1 MWTYN
6 NTYNKWSSA
15 DDKLTKSD
23 FDYLKQE
30 LKATRFYAK
39 SLSGATYLPI
49 NGTDDVYD
57 ILSKYKPRN
66 WYISADSTIGSPYSI
81 TTIPSQHATPI
92 DDGSSYNYYTKY
104 LSEYGLTLKN
114 LFTPNR
120 LIKDS
125 MNNYNYVDVATTGL
139 LDLSITDVNLTIDGV
154 RLIDGQKVLVKDQVS
169 NITLINTID
178 PDTYFTGNYTILQ
191 DLGGTVEYQYY
202 NEENG
207 IYSYSKGSLIRNI
220 DLDDY
225 KNCIRYSVSVKL
237 GTNNK
242 GIQFHLSRLLDG
254 YYPTTSLGQPI
265 EFKEKHNWILRNRVD
280 YNNLFEINYYDV
292 IKHGTQSYSFD
303 TVTYSIPTRTISV
316 GEFGV
321 ILNTQEGKSN
331 IIPNKYKVN
340 LRGISETTNYYWI
353 CGDENTVLKVR
364 KHDFNIERIL
374 TENVPSLQ
382 PLIVK
387 TNLKSISFFNDL
399 RGVVVGEL
407 NTILYT
413 KNGGYKWERIE
424 LDDFNTF
431 NYNKVL
437 YTTNSNFFIAGN
449 TGVLIEM
456 VETIGG
462 WTAYKRRV
470 SKKIDEDDEYLLV
483 DNINDLYK
491 TTISTWGLSY
501 SYSTQSIPTNKELLF
516 LACNNNIISAY
527 DINNSF
533 SAVGTDFIYF
543 DFGADYGDIKNITRK
558 KGTNNF
564 YFTGTDKVS
573 GDDGIFSFNI
583 SNFSYLGTGS
593 SYSNTTVSSTSATSE
608 YSNIYPNEIFD
619 YNGDELLICGNTSLL
634 KSSGYSPINFTTL
647 DSTFEDKLKS
657 KLLVL
662 DYDIASKLNFFT
674 DAGEYR
680 LPNSLN
686 FNSDNITS
694 TGSYIGF
701 KPIEHSLTS
710 TNTGTYSEKN
720 WIEYWR
726 DRERTFEFYSNNPLS
741 DSSKVL
747 ISTTFSHV
755 FYGSSFSFTGSNIT
769 GSASQ
774 MVNLAPKILDENSS
788 RYNGYGLTAISA
800 PTSTHNIFLYDY
812 LMVVRLLSSTFS
824 ANVGDIIKFESVIVD
839 GEFVI
844 NKIKTFGSYKYAY
857 MFTDFNQNIITDL
870 QSTTYSVVLTNL
882 NKYTT
887 SDELKYRFNEHPIS
901 TGYKLDTVN
910 YVPATSTKWTWGMP
924 NISGNLFH
932 SGGFSTISG
941 FIININ
947 LLSNSGTNYSSDFA
961 VLPINTLW
969 KFSDISGNSIYYTQ
983 TALGSNLP
991 ISYYEFGL
999 THVSGTPW
1007 IPLTGD
1013 IITVEAI
1020 GLGGYL
1026 GSSLFEVSARFNSDT
1041 SYYNLQTSFNVGSV
1055 LPIVNSGFTYS
1066 FSGGISASSVITSLT
1081 YSFSGGLSSS
1091 NVPVLI
1097 AGKGPAGFSG
1107 DGGPA
1112 PDAELDRPIG
1122 LAYDMGGNLYITDT
1136 NNGRLRMVDLGGA
1149 INTISGNT
1157 PGFYGPDSVFAFASD
1172 LYEPSD
1178 VAIDNINRIYISTI
1192 SGSGSAPYNVVRRID
1207 SSGIIDIYA
1216 GNVGIV
1222 GGYGGNGVPASMSKL
1237 NSPQSICI
1245 DNNNNI
1251 LYICDTYNNKIR
1263 KVDLIAN
1270 IISDFA
1276 GMGVMGYGGDGG
1288 LALGARLSLPTGITV
1303 DSIGDVY
1310 IADSGNNR
1318 IRKVSFLSGRIS
1330 TVAGNG
1336 GAGYGGD
1343 GIPALLTRLNN
1354 PTGVA
1359 VDSVGNMYIAD
1370 KDNNR
1375 IRLVKP
1381 NGIISTF
1388 TITPAPEKPNKVII
1402 TPTQDIAYSTSFN
1415 DLGGSVY
1422 FLEKPELSATL
1433 SGQLTFLPV
1442 DGDISTLELDG
1453 VPYVYTFRNIPS
1465 LPGEIQTGTTINNVL
1480 NNLLTGITPSLS
1492 SSSVLGDFINL
1503 EAPAGYGST
1512 PNGSSNWFLN
1522 FYSIVTSSE
1531 VLATLSGSMSFLPLD
1546 GDTSIL
1552 RLNGTSSTYTF
1563 RDSPSL
1569 SNEIQIVGTI
1579 NGCLNNLILGIT
1591 SSGISTYLSSAFV
1604 ASTNFSLVTT
1614 SGFGSI
1620 PNSTIATLNPSWS
1633 MSLFSTTGGAF
1644 SEVSNDMVY
1653 TSGFLNFGYSPTYNL
1668 MDYLTSIN
1676 NIGDPNP
1683 KFYASK
1689 EYLAMPEYR
1698 GIPLGSLTSS
1708 TAYIDTN
1715 GMTYSGGTMY
1725 MNGNKI
1731 LFGSDL
1737 KLEWDSIFLN
1747 TFVDVN
1753 IYGSATYS
1761 TNKLLVLNKYY
1772 DYDNLAYVIEFHKR
1786 LNFTLGDS
1794 NILSGGSL
1802 DIISRRHLYQISDDL
1817 QYLNNIQRSES
1828 LTNLTGGLITSQFTY
1843 LNQGYTF
1850 SNYENELNFKIPTD
1864 SYAKI
1869 LLSDAET
1876 IQSLSSIIY
1885 VDDKNELA
1893 LNITKLSK
1901 EYIVPISNTSNFGG
1915 KLYISCSEKHDL
1927 FTGDSVVLEF
1937 NGGSQS
1943 SQSLNQQYFGYHVI
1957 TKITDYDFLT
1967 SIDYGSSVLVGN
1979 DTGFVK
1985 YIKQDPFL
1993 NYQPVDII
2001 DYGVDRKG
2009 EQSIE
2014 LSVENLKLSETK
2026 YSLIDVDY
2034 EKYRFRLIDGLNFET
2049 LNLSYQWLLEAEIS
2063 GAVIGLNGADIVWY
2077 KGTWESGRWFGG
2089 TWQSGVWMSGD
2100 WYGGVWNSNITTDK
2114 ILSVK
2119 VDTKTN
2125 DKEQSLWFDG
2135 RWYDGTWNN
2144 GTWNN
2149 GRWYGG
2155 TWNDGMWNKG
2165 IWNDGTWNKGLF
2177 EGGIWVLGTWNSGTF
2192 NTNSEPAYWLDGQW
2206 KGGDFENGMWYN
2218 GNWEQKNS
2226 LSRFGTKAF
2235 NSRTATW
2242 HGGKWISGS
2251 FYSKLLTDINGNL
2264 DVSET
2269 HKYSIWKT
2277 GQWSSGEWYGGIA
2290 YNMDFKTGT
2299 WYGGILEDIQVIG
2312 IDTTENTFI
2321 LNGIFKFNLGD
2332 TITIIDNQA
2341 NNIHSVFGSNSNPG
2355 KYIVLKQDEDSV
2367 NERTIIYVNRNL
2379 SAIGSAVISPVNTGL
2394 RVVSRFKNL
2403 NWKSGIWTNGI
2414 FENGLWEG
2422 GIWYNGIFEATW
2434 S

>member
-6 NTYNKWSSA
+6 STYNKWSST

-23 FDYLKQE
+23 FDLLKQE

-57 ILSKYKPRN
+57 ILGKYQPRN
-66 WYISADSTIGSPYSI
+66 WYISILGSPYSI
-81 TTIPSQHATPI
+81 TTIPSQHASSI
-92 DDGSSYNYYTKY
+92 DVESSYNYYTKY

-125 MNNYNYVDVATTGL
+125 MSNYNYVDVATTDL
-139 LDLSITDVNLTIDGV
+139 LDLSITDINLTIDGV
-154 RLIDGQKVLVKDQVS
+154 RLVNGQKVLVKDQVS
-169 NITLINTID
+169 NVTLLNTTN
-178 PDTYFTGNYTILQ
+178 PSTYFIGNYIVIQ

-207 IYSYSKGSLIRNI
+207 IYSYSNGSLIRDV

-225 KNCIRYSVSVKL
+225 KKCIRYSVSVKL
-237 GTNNK
+237 GNNNK
-242 GIQFHLSRLLDG
+242 GKQFHLSRLLDG
-254 YYPTTSLGQPI
+254 YYPTTSLNQPI

-292 IKHGTQSYSFD
+292 IKHGTQSYLFD

-316 GEFGV
+316 GEFGI

-374 TENVPSLQ
+374 TENVPSIQ
-382 PLIVK
+382 PLMVK

-456 VETIGG
+456 VETIAG
-462 WTAYKRRV
+462 WSAYKRRV
-470 SKKIDEDDEYLLV
+470 SRKIDDDDEYLLV

-501 SYSTQSIPTNKELLF
+501 SYSTQSISTNKELLF

-533 SAVGTDFIYF
+533 SSLGTDFIYF
-543 DFGADYGDIKNITRK
+543 DFGKDYGDIKNITRR
-558 KGTNNF
+558 KGTNHF
-564 YFTGTDKVS
+564 YFTGTDKLS
-573 GDDGIFSFNI
+573 GNDGVFSFNI
-583 SNFSYLGTGS
+583 SNFSHLGTGS
-593 SYSNTTVSSTSATSE
+593 SYSNTTVSSNPASFE
-608 YSNIYPNEIFD
+608 YAVYPNEIFD
-619 YNGDELLICGNTSLL
+619 YNGDEILICGNISLL

-657 KLLVL
+657 KLLIL

-680 LPNSLN
+680 LPNSLT
-686 FNSDNITS
+686 FNSDNITT

-710 TNTGTYSEKN
+710 TNNGTYSEKN

-726 DRERTFEFYSNNPLS
+726 DREKTFEFYSNDPLS
-741 DSSKVL
+741 ESSKVL

-755 FYGSSFSFTGSNIT
+755 FYGSSFSFAGSNIT

-774 MVNLAPKILDENSS
+774 MLYLAPKILDENSS

-800 PTSTHNIFLYDY
+800 PTSNHNIFLYDY

-824 ANVGDIIKFESVIVD
+824 ANVGDVIRLESSVVD

-870 QSTTYSVVLTNL
+870 QSTTHSVVLTNL

-901 TGYKLDTVN
+901 TGYKLDTVT
-910 YVPATSTKWTWGMP
+910 YVSTSSTKWTWGNNP
-924 NISGNLFH
+924 TISGNIFPS
-932 SGGFSTISG
+932 SGSSFPSTYFILNISC
-941 FIININ
+941 
-947 LLSNSGTNYSSDFA
+947 LSNSGTNYSSDFA
-961 VLPINTLW
+961 SIPVNTLW
-969 KFSDISGNSIYYTQ
+969 KFSDILGNSIYYTQ
-983 TALGSNLP
+983 TYLGSNNT
-991 ISYYEFGL
+991 SYYEFGL
-999 THVSGTPW
+999 TYVSGTPW
-1007 IPLTGD
+1007 TPLLGD
-1013 IITVEAI
+1013 LISVEAI

-1026 GSSLFEVSARFNSDT
+1026 GSSLFEISARFNSDT
-1041 SYYNLQTSFNVGSV
+1041 SYYNLQTSFDVGSV
-1055 LPIVNSGFTYS
+1055 LPLLTSGFTYS
-1066 FSGGISASSVITSLT
+1066 FSGGVSASSAITSLT
-1081 YSFSGGLSSS
+1081 YSFAGGLSSS
-1091 NVPVLI
+1091 NVPVVI
-1097 AGKGPAGFSG
+1097 AGKGTIGFSG
-1107 DGGPA
+1107 DGGTA
-1112 PDAELDRPIG
+1112 SDAELDRPMG
-1122 LAYDMGGNLYITDT
+1122 LAYDMGGNLYIADT
-1136 NNGRLRMVDLGGA
+1136 NNGRLRVVDTGNI

-1178 VAIDNINRIYISTI
+1178 VAVDMAGRIYISTI
-1192 SGSGSAPYNVVRRID
+1192 SGTGSDPYNVVRRID
-1207 SSGIIDIYA
+1207 PSGIIDLYA
-1216 GNVGIV
+1216 GTLGV
-1222 GGYGGNGVPASMSKL
+1222 GGIYSGNGVVANASRL
-1237 NSPQSICI
+1237 NSPQAICI
-1245 DNNNNI
+1245 DQSNNI
-1251 LYICDTYNNKIR
+1251 LYICDTYNNRIR
-1263 KVDLIAN
+1263 KVDLNID

-1276 GMGVMGYGGDGG
+1276 GNGALGFGGDGG
-1288 LALGARLSLPTGITV
+1288 PAINARLNLPTGVSV
-1303 DSIGDVY
+1303 DLIGNVY

-1318 IRKVSFLSGRIS
+1318 IRKVDITGKIF

-1336 GAGYGGD
+1336 GPGYSGD
-1343 GIPALLTRLNN
+1343 GMPAILTRLNN

-1359 VDSVGNMYIAD
+1359 VDMAGNMYIAD

-1388 TITPAPEKPNKVII
+1388 TLTPGIEKPNKVII

-1415 DLGGSVY
+1415 NLGGSVY
-1422 FLEKPELSATL
+1422 FLEKPETPATL
-1433 SGQLTFLPV
+1433 SAQLTFLPL

-1453 VPYVYTFRNIPS
+1453 VSYVYTFRNSPS
-1465 LPGEIQTGTTINNVL
+1465 LPGEIQTSTTINNVL
-1480 NNLLTGITPSLS
+1480 NNLLTGITSSFS

-1503 EAPAGYGST
+1503 GAPAGYGSI
-1512 PNGSSNWFLN
+1512 PNSNSNWFLN
-1522 FYSIVTSSE
+1522 FYQIITVTE
-1531 VLATLSGSMSFLPLD
+1531 VLSTLSGSMSFLPLD
-1546 GDTSIL
+1546 GDTSVL
-1552 RLNGTSSTYTF
+1552 TLNGTSSTYTF
-1563 RDSPSL
+1563 RNSPSL
-1569 SNEIQIVGTI
+1569 SNEIQIVSTI
-1579 NGCLNNLILGIT
+1579 NGCLSNLMLGIT
-1591 SSGISTYLSSAFV
+1591 SSAISTYLSSV
-1604 ASTNFSLVTT
+1604 SSSSSNFNLTVV
-1614 SGFGSI
+1614 SGYGSI
-1620 PNSTIATLNPSWS
+1620 PNSTGSTLNPSWS
-1633 MSLFSTTGGAF
+1633 LSLFSTTGGAF
-1644 SEVSNDMVY
+1644 ANVSNDMVY
-1653 TSGFLNFGYSPTYNL
+1653 TSGFLKFGYSPTYNL
-1668 MDYLTSIN
+1668 MDYLTNIN

-1683 KFYASK
+1683 TFYASK

-1737 KLEWDSIFLN
+1737 KLEWDSIFIN

-1761 TNKLLVLNKYY
+1761 TSKLLVLNKYY
-1772 DYDNLAYVIEFHKR
+1772 DANNLSYVIEFHKK
-1786 LNFTLGDS
+1786 LNFTLGDP

-1802 DIISRRHLYQISDDL
+1802 DIVSRRHLYQISNDL
-1817 QYLNNIQRSES
+1817 QYLNNIQRSE
-1828 LTNLTGGLITSQFTY
+1828 GKITEVY
-1843 LNQGYTF
+1843 QGYTF

-1957 TKITDYDFLT
+1957 TKITDYDFVT

-1979 DTGFVK
+1979 DTGFAK
-1985 YIKQDPFL
+1985 YIKQDPFF

-2001 DYGVDRKG
+2001 DYGVDHKG

-2014 LSVENLKLSETK
+2014 LSVENIELSGAK
-2026 YSLIDVDY
+2026 YSLINVDY

-2063 GAVIGLNGADIVWY
+2063 GAVIGLNGSDIVWY

-2125 DKEQSLWFDG
+2125 DVEQSLWFDG

-2155 TWNDGMWNKG
+2155 TWNDGMWHKG

-2218 GNWEQKNS
+2218 GNWEQKNG
-2226 LSRFGTKAF
+2226 LSRFGTNAF

-2251 FYSKLLTDINGNL
+2251 FYSKLLTDINGNP

-2299 WYGGILEDIQVIG
+2299 WYGGILEDIQIIG

-2332 TITIIDNQA
+2332 TITIIDNQV
-2341 NNIHSVFGSNSNPG
+2341 NNSNSVFGSNSNPS

-2379 SAIGSAVISPVNTGL
+2379 SSIGSAVTPPVNTGL
-2394 RVVSRFKNL
+2394 RVVSIFKNL

>member
-207 IYSYSKGSLIRNI
+207 IYSYSKGSLIRSI

-1136 NNGRLRMVDLGGA
+1136 NNGRLRMVDLGGT

-1207 SSGIIDIYA
+1207 PSGIIDIYA

>member
-6 NTYNKWSSA
+6 STYNKWSSK
-15 DDKLTKSD
+15 DDKLIKSD

-57 ILSKYKPRN
+57 ILSKYKSRN
-66 WYISADSTIGSPYSI
+66 WYISADSTIGSPYSV

-92 DDGSSYNYYTKY
+92 DDVSSYDYYNKY

-125 MNNYNYVDVATTGL
+125 MSNYNYVDVATTDL

-154 RLIDGQKVLVKDQVS
+154 RLINGQKVLVKNQVS
-169 NITLINTID
+169 NITLLNTIN
-178 PDTYFTGNYTILQ
+178 PNTYFTGNYTTIQ

-207 IYSYSKGSLIRNI
+207 IYNYSNGSLIKNV

-225 KNCIRYSVSVKL
+225 KKCIRYSVSVKL

-242 GIQFHLSRLLDG
+242 DKQFHLSRLLDG
-254 YYPTTSLGQPI
+254 YYPTTSLNQPI

-280 YNNLFEINYYDV
+280 YNNLFEINYYDI
-292 IKHGTQSYSFD
+292 IKHGTQSYLFD

-316 GEFGV
+316 GEFGI

-353 CGDENTVLKVR
+353 CGDENTILKVR

-431 NYNKVL
+431 NFNKVL

-449 TGVLIEM
+449 VGVLIEM

-470 SKKIDEDDEYLLV
+470 SRKIDDEDEYLLV

-501 SYSTQSIPTNKELLF
+501 AYSTQSIPTSKELLF

-533 SAVGTDFIYF
+533 SELGTDFIYF
-543 DFGADYGDIKNITRK
+543 DFSVDYGDIKNITRK
-558 KGTNNF
+558 KGTNYF
-564 YFTGTDKVS
+564 YFTGTDKVT
-573 GDDGIFSFNI
+573 GEDGVFSFNI
-583 SNFSYLGTGS
+583 SSFSYLGTGS
-593 SYSNTTVSSTSATSE
+593 SYSNTTISSTSATSE

-619 YNGDELLICGNTSLL
+619 YDGNELLICGNTSLL

-694 TGSYIGF
+694 TGSYIAF
-701 KPIEHSLTS
+701 KPIEHALTT

-720 WIEYWR
+720 WIEYWK
-726 DRERTFEFYSNNPLS
+726 DREKTFEFYSNSPLS

-755 FYGSSFSFTGSNIT
+755 FYGSSFSFVGSNIT

-774 MVNLAPKILDENSS
+774 MLYLAPKILDENSS

-800 PTSTHNIFLYDY
+800 PTSNHNIFLYDY

-824 ANVGDIIKFESVIVD
+824 ANVGDVMKFESSIVD

-844 NKIKTFGSYKYAY
+844 NKIRTFGSYKYAY

-870 QSTTYSVVLTNL
+870 QATTYSVVLTNL

-887 SDELKYRFNEHPIS
+887 SNELKYRFNQHPIS

-910 YVPATSTKWTWGMP
+910 YVPATSTKWIWSNPPTS
-924 NISGNLFH
+924 SGNIFPA
-932 SGGFSTISG
+932 SGTVFPSSY

-947 LLSNSGTNYSSDFA
+947 CLSNSGNNYSSDFA
-961 VLPINTLW
+961 SLPVNTLW
-969 KFSDISGNSIYYTQ
+969 KFIDILGNSIYYTQ
-983 TALGSNLP
+983 TYLGTNN
-991 ISYYEFGL
+991 ISHYEFGL
-999 THVSGTPW
+999 TYVSGSLTPL
-1007 IPLTGD
+1007 IGD

-1026 GSSLFEVSARFNSDT
+1026 GSNLFEISARFNSDT
-1041 SYYNLQTSFNVGSV
+1041 SYYNLQTSFNTGSV
-1055 LPIVNSGFTYS
+1055 LPLLTNGFTYS

-1081 YSFSGGLSSS
+1081 YSFSGGISSS
-1091 NVPVLI
+1091 TVPVLI

-1122 LAYDMGGNLYITDT
+1122 LAYDMGGNLYIADT
-1136 NNGRLRMVDLGGA
+1136 NNGRLRMVDLSTT

-1178 VAIDNINRIYISTI
+1178 VAVDNAGRIYISTI

-1207 SSGIIDIYA
+1207 SSGVINIYV
-1216 GNVGIV
+1216 GTVGIV
-1222 GGYGGNGVPASMSKL
+1222 GGYGGNGVAANTSKL
-1237 NSPQSICI
+1237 NSPQAICI
-1245 DNNNNI
+1245 DQPNNI
-1251 LYICDTYNNKIR
+1251 LYICDTYNNRIR
-1263 KVDLIAN
+1263 KVDLNTN

-1276 GMGVMGYGGDGG
+1276 GTGVMGFGGDGG
-1288 LALGARLSLPTGITV
+1288 LAIGASLNLPTAVCV
-1303 DSIGDVY
+1303 DSIGNVY

-1318 IRKVSFLSGRIS
+1318 IRKVLFSFNKIF
-1330 TVAGNG
+1330 TMAGNG
-1336 GAGYGGD
+1336 GPGYSGD
-1343 GIPALLTRLNN
+1343 GMPALLTRLNN

-1359 VDSVGNMYIAD
+1359 VDMTGNIYIAD
-1370 KDNNR
+1370 SDNNR

-1381 NGIISTF
+1381 NNIISTF
-1388 TITPAPEKPNKVII
+1388 TIIPPTEKINRVII
-1402 TPTQDIAYSTSFN
+1402 TPTQDIAYSTSLSTASN
-1415 DLGGSVY
+1415 GGSVY
-1422 FLEKPELSATL
+1422 FLEKPEVPATL

-1442 DGDISTLELDG
+1442 DGDISTLQLDG
-1453 VPYVYTFRNIPS
+1453 VPYVYTFRNSPS
-1465 LPGEIQTGTTINNVL
+1465 LPSEIQTGTSINVSL
-1480 NNLLTGITPSLS
+1480 NNLLAGITPSFS
-1492 SSSVLGDFINL
+1492 SSSVSTTNFINL

-1522 FYSIVTSSE
+1522 FYSIVTTPE
-1531 VLATLSGSMSFLPLD
+1531 TLATLSGSMSFLPLD

-1563 RDSPSL
+1563 RNSPSL
-1569 SNEIQIVGTI
+1569 SNEIQIVSTI
-1579 NGCLNNLILGIT
+1579 NGCLSNLMLGIT
-1591 SSGISTYLSSAFV
+1591 SSTISTYLLSTSVTSTSFNLISA
-1604 ASTNFSLVTT
+1604 
-1614 SGFGSI
+1614 SGYGSI
-1620 PNSTIATLNPSWS
+1620 PNSATSSWS
-1633 MSLFSTTGGAF
+1633 ISLFSTTGGAF
-1644 SEVSNDMVY
+1644 TEVSNDMVY

-1676 NIGDPNP
+1676 NVGDPNP
-1683 KFYASK
+1683 TFYASK

-1698 GIPLGSLTSS
+1698 GIPFGSLTSS

-1715 GMTYSGGTMY
+1715 GMTYSGGMY
-1725 MNGNKI
+1725 MAGNKI
-1731 LFGSDL
+1731 LFGTDL
-1737 KLEWDSIFLN
+1737 KLEWDSIFIN

-1753 IYGSATYS
+1753 IYGSTTYS
-1761 TNKLLVLNKYY
+1761 TTKLLVLNKYY
-1772 DYDNLAYVIEFHKR
+1772 DYDNLSYVIEFHKR
-1786 LNFTLGDS
+1786 LNFTLGDP

-1817 QYLNNIQRSES
+1817 QYLNNIQRSE
-1828 LTNLTGGLITSQFTY
+1828 GKITEIY
-1843 LNQGYTF
+1843 QGYTF

-1901 EYIVPISNTSNFGG
+1901 EYVVPISNTSNFSG

-1927 FTGDSVVLEF
+1927 FTGDSAVLEF

-1943 SQSLNQQYFGYHVI
+1943 SQNLNQQYFGYHVI
-1957 TKITDYDFLT
+1957 TKITDYDFVT
-1967 SIDYGSSVLVGN
+1967 DIDYGSSVLVGN
-1979 DTGFVK
+1979 DIGFAK
-1985 YIKQDPFL
+1985 YIKQDPFF

-2001 DYGVDRKG
+2001 DYGVDHKG

-2014 LSVENLKLSETK
+2014 LSIENIKLSGTK
-2026 YSLIDVDY
+2026 YSLVDVDY

-2177 EGGIWVLGTWNSGTF
+2177 EGGIWVLGIWNSGTF

-2218 GNWEQKNS
+2218 GNWEQKNG

-2242 HGGKWISGS
+2242 HGGKWVSGS
-2251 FYSKLLTDINGNL
+2251 FYSKLYTNDNGGL
-2264 DVSET
+2264 DVSEV

-2341 NNIHSVFGSNSNPG
+2341 NNSNSVFGSNSNPG

-2367 NERTIIYVNRNL
+2367 NERTIIYVNKNL
-2379 SAIGSAVISPVNTGL
+2379 SAIGSAVTSPVNTGL

>member
-1 MWTYN
+1 M
-6 NTYNKWSSA
+6 
-15 DDKLTKSD
+15 
-23 FDYLKQE
+23 
-30 LKATRFYAK
+30 
-39 SLSGATYLPI
+39 
-49 NGTDDVYD
+49 
-57 ILSKYKPRN
+57 
-66 WYISADSTIGSPYSI
+66 
-81 TTIPSQHATPI
+81 
-92 DDGSSYNYYTKY
+92 
-104 LSEYGLTLKN
+104 
-114 LFTPNR
+114 
-120 LIKDS
+120 
-125 MNNYNYVDVATTGL
+125 
-139 LDLSITDVNLTIDGV
+139 
-154 RLIDGQKVLVKDQVS
+154 
-169 NITLINTID
+169 
-178 PDTYFTGNYTILQ
+178 
-191 DLGGTVEYQYY
+191 
-202 NEENG
+202 
-207 IYSYSKGSLIRNI
+207 
-220 DLDDY
+220 
-225 KNCIRYSVSVKL
+225 
-237 GTNNK
+237 
-242 GIQFHLSRLLDG
+242 
-254 YYPTTSLGQPI
+254 
-265 EFKEKHNWILRNRVD
+265 
-280 YNNLFEINYYDV
+280 
-292 IKHGTQSYSFD
+292 
-303 TVTYSIPTRTISV
+303 
-316 GEFGV
+316 
-321 ILNTQEGKSN
+321 
-331 IIPNKYKVN
+331 
-340 LRGISETTNYYWI
+340 
-353 CGDENTVLKVR
+353 
-364 KHDFNIERIL
+364 
-374 TENVPSLQ
+374 
-382 PLIVK
+382 
-387 TNLKSISFFNDL
+387 
-399 RGVVVGEL
+399 
-407 NTILYT
+407 
-413 KNGGYKWERIE
+413 
-424 LDDFNTF
+424 
-431 NYNKVL
+431 
-437 YTTNSNFFIAGN
+437 
-449 TGVLIEM
+449 
-456 VETIGG
+456 
-462 WTAYKRRV
+462 
-470 SKKIDEDDEYLLV
+470 
-483 DNINDLYK
+483 
-491 TTISTWGLSY
+491 
-501 SYSTQSIPTNKELLF
+501 
-516 LACNNNIISAY
+516 
-527 DINNSF
+527 
-533 SAVGTDFIYF
+533 
-543 DFGADYGDIKNITRK
+543 
-558 KGTNNF
+558 
-564 YFTGTDKVS
+564 
-573 GDDGIFSFNI
+573 
-583 SNFSYLGTGS
+583 
-593 SYSNTTVSSTSATSE
+593 
-608 YSNIYPNEIFD
+608 
-619 YNGDELLICGNTSLL
+619 
-634 KSSGYSPINFTTL
+634 
-647 DSTFEDKLKS
+647 
-657 KLLVL
+657 
-662 DYDIASKLNFFT
+662 
-674 DAGEYR
+674 
-680 LPNSLN
+680 
-686 FNSDNITS
+686 
-694 TGSYIGF
+694 
-701 KPIEHSLTS
+701 
-710 TNTGTYSEKN
+710 
-720 WIEYWR
+720 
-726 DRERTFEFYSNNPLS
+726 
-741 DSSKVL
+741 
-747 ISTTFSHV
+747 
-755 FYGSSFSFTGSNIT
+755 
-769 GSASQ
+769 
-774 MVNLAPKILDENSS
+774 
-788 RYNGYGLTAISA
+788 
-800 PTSTHNIFLYDY
+800 
-812 LMVVRLLSSTFS
+812 
-824 ANVGDIIKFESVIVD
+824 
-839 GEFVI
+839 
-844 NKIKTFGSYKYAY
+844 
-857 MFTDFNQNIITDL
+857 
-870 QSTTYSVVLTNL
+870 
-882 NKYTT
+882 
-887 SDELKYRFNEHPIS
+887 
-901 TGYKLDTVN
+901 
-910 YVPATSTKWTWGMP
+910 
-924 NISGNLFH
+924 
-932 SGGFSTISG
+932 
-941 FIININ
+941 
-947 LLSNSGTNYSSDFA
+947 
-961 VLPINTLW
+961 
-969 KFSDISGNSIYYTQ
+969 
-983 TALGSNLP
+983 
-991 ISYYEFGL
+991 
-999 THVSGTPW
+999 
-1007 IPLTGD
+1007 
-1013 IITVEAI
+1013 
-1020 GLGGYL
+1020 
-1026 GSSLFEVSARFNSDT
+1026 
-1041 SYYNLQTSFNVGSV
+1041 
-1055 LPIVNSGFTYS
+1055 
-1066 FSGGISASSVITSLT
+1066 
-1081 YSFSGGLSSS
+1081 
-1091 NVPVLI
+1091 
-1097 AGKGPAGFSG
+1097 
-1107 DGGPA
+1107 
-1112 PDAELDRPIG
+1112 
-1122 LAYDMGGNLYITDT
+1122 
-1136 NNGRLRMVDLGGA
+1136 
-1149 INTISGNT
+1149 
-1157 PGFYGPDSVFAFASD
+1157 
-1172 LYEPSD
+1172 
-1178 VAIDNINRIYISTI
+1178 
-1192 SGSGSAPYNVVRRID
+1192 
-1207 SSGIIDIYA
+1207 
-1216 GNVGIV
+1216 
-1222 GGYGGNGVPASMSKL
+1222 
-1237 NSPQSICI
+1237 
-1245 DNNNNI
+1245 
-1251 LYICDTYNNKIR
+1251 
-1263 KVDLIAN
+1263 
-1270 IISDFA
+1270 
-1276 GMGVMGYGGDGG
+1276 
-1288 LALGARLSLPTGITV
+1288 
-1303 DSIGDVY
+1303 
-1310 IADSGNNR
+1310 
-1318 IRKVSFLSGRIS
+1318 
-1330 TVAGNG
+1330 
-1336 GAGYGGD
+1336 
-1343 GIPALLTRLNN
+1343 
-1354 PTGVA
+1354 
-1359 VDSVGNMYIAD
+1359 
-1370 KDNNR
+1370 
-1375 IRLVKP
+1375 
-1381 NGIISTF
+1381 
-1388 TITPAPEKPNKVII
+1388 
-1402 TPTQDIAYSTSFN
+1402 
-1415 DLGGSVY
+1415 
-1422 FLEKPELSATL
+1422 
-1433 SGQLTFLPV
+1433 
-1442 DGDISTLELDG
+1442 DG

-1522 FYSIVTSSE
+1522 FYSIVTTSE
-1531 VLATLSGSMSFLPLD
+1531 SLATLSGSMSFLPLD
-1546 GDTSIL
+1546 GDTSVL

-1563 RDSPSL
+1563 RNSPSL